1 MAFCCLFSLYGAKHS
16 AATLQELVFP
26 TATGA
31 AHFWVEEFVYT
42 LIQAVL
48 LIKQAKKK
56 KNEFPILCFQTLLS
70 TRKYLR
76 KMHHVISFFL
86 SPKPS

>member
-56 KNEFPILCFQTLLS
+56 MN
-70 TRKYLR
+70 
-76 KMHHVISFFL
+76 
-86 SPKPS
+86 SPFSAFKHFSRLENVS